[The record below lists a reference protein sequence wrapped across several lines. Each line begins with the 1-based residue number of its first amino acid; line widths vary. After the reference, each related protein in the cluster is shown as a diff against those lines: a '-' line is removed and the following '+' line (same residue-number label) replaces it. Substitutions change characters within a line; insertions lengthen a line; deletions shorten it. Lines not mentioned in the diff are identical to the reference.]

1 MEPETLDQEKQAGG
15 EIEKPLTPDEIADI
29 TNFIG
34 TFYQEEIEGVMPPEE
49 VEPGVWRY
57 LFQDGKKIIE
67 AMVDENTMKISTK
80 ITNPN
85 EI

>member
-1 MEPETLDQEKQAGG
+1 MEPDLIEQEQQTSD
-15 EIEKPLTPDEIADI
+15 IERPLTPDEIADI

-34 TFYQEEIEGVMPPEE
+34 TFYPEEIEGVMAPEE

-57 LFQDGKKIIE
+57 LFQDGKKIVE
-67 AMVDENTMKISTK
+67 AMVNENNMTIATK
-80 ITNPN
+80 ITNPD